1 MVFTI
6 KLARDI
12 SLIRMK
18 TFFALALAGAATA
31 ISAEVENKFMGYI
44 TQYGKSYGTI
54 AEFNFRLEQFARNHA
69 VIIAHNASDSSFEL
83 GYNAM
88 SDWSN
93 NEYNGMLTYT
103 PMSEQDFAFE
113 SLDDNEA
120 VPNAVDWVSAG
131 AVNGIK
137 NQGSCGSCWA
147 FSAAGTLESAHKIK
161 SGKLYSFSEQ
171 QLVDC
176 STANHGCNGGW

>member
-1 MVFTI
+1 
-6 KLARDI
+6 
-12 SLIRMK
+12 
-18 TFFALALAGAATA
+18 
-31 ISAEVENKFMGYI
+31 MGYI
-44 TQYGKSYGTI
+44 TQYGKSYGKI

-88 SDWSN
+88 SDWSH

-137 NQGSCGSCWA
+137 NQG
-147 FSAAGTLESAHKIK
+147 
-161 SGKLYSFSEQ
+161 
-171 QLVDC
+171 
-176 STANHGCNGGW
+176 